1 MWLRFVYT
9 RLLLLR
15 KDVANV
21 GAAFSNLKKT
31 INDDWRI
38 ESIFVSLKTI
48 INDLDWWIHVQRRE
62 NLPAWIDI
70 TISQAFSRYRDG
82 WDESSSSSTC
92 NGEEGSQSQSLNHCC
107 TWRSVQLSVDG
118 PNNKARSAASRVD
131 QIPGSKITGF
141 NWQVFFYLFSCRYLH
156 VWIFWEMSNEMIV
169 ENFFTH
175 TLKPKLAS
183 FRWPIK
189 Y

>member
-1 MWLRFVYT
+1 MVMDERSHHVLDILKNCIFRSYMLLNVFKVRFYKTFVT
-9 RLLLLR
+9 SKR
-15 KDVANV
+15 ANV
-21 GAAFSNLKKT
+21 WAAFSNLKKT

-38 ESIFVSLKTI
+38 ESIFVSLETI

-156 VWIFWEMSNEMIV
+156 VWIFWRMRM
-169 ENFFTH
+169 
-175 TLKPKLAS
+175 
-183 FRWPIK
+183 
-189 Y
+189 